1 MEKKRQIKP
10 KYRIMESI
18 KQGEKLMLLVKR
30 DPRSNEE
37 VAEAMG
43 VDKSYLP
50 KLYKM
55 ERLPRKPLQRAQ
67 EVYGVSQAYFLG
79 EEGTSADLVS
89 EPSATYRAN
98 ARPGSSEWA
107 RAQDE
112 ISALREEI
120 TKLERMLEQEK
131 STNALLAEA
140 LRNLSQRG

>member
-1 MEKKRQIKP
+1 
-10 KYRIMESI
+10 
-18 KQGEKLMLLVKR
+18 MLLVKR
-30 DPRSNEE
+30 DPRNNEE

-67 EVYGVSQAYFLG
+67 EVYGVSEAYFIG
-79 EEGTSADLVS
+79 EEALPSDMLA
-89 EPSATYRAN
+89 EPAAIYRAN
-98 ARPGSSEWA
+98 TRPGSGEWA

-140 LRNLSQRG
+140 LRNLSQRGQ

>member
-1 MEKKRQIKP
+1 
-10 KYRIMESI
+10 
-18 KQGEKLMLLVKR
+18 MLLVKR
-30 DPRSNEE
+30 DPRNNEE

-67 EVYGVSQAYFLG
+67 EVYGVSEAYFIG
-79 EEGTSADLVS
+79 EEALSANIVA
-89 EPSATYRAN
+89 EPAAIYRSN
-98 ARPGSSEWA
+98 ARPGSSEWT

-120 TKLERMLEQEK
+120 TKLERMIEQEK